1 MHIYLYS
8 SGTRELEVQPQAHA
22 SSEDVIPPGGRMTT
36 EKIAFLM
43 LISPH
48 QSMTYKLQRR
58 ERLIRSLSL
67 YNGTT
72 LRARYDRKRNHSD
85 LWTTTLKKKMLL
97 NQQTREKTS
106 SRVAPEAQ
114 KSQFSAAFLKKQNI
128 RKKLIIRGKN
138 TFSLCPQFTAEP
150 HFFLAFFR
158 QRQTSTSYPKFYTFY
173 NIL

>member
-8 SGTRELEVQPQAHA
+8 SGTRELEVQPQTHA
-22 SSEDVIPPGGRMTT
+22 SSEVHIPPGGRMTT

-48 QSMTYKLQRR
+48 QSMTYKLQRK

-72 LRARYDRKRNHSD
+72 IRARYDRKRNHSD
-85 LWTTTLKKKMLL
+85 LWTTTLKKMLL

-128 RKKLIIRGKN
+128 RKKLIIRGKKTLFHCAPN
-138 TFSLCPQFTAEP
+138 TQQNLT
-150 HFFLAFFR
+150 FFGIFQAK
-158 QRQTSTSYPKFYTFY
+158 TD
-173 NIL
+173 

>member
-1 MHIYLYS
+1 
-8 SGTRELEVQPQAHA
+8 
-22 SSEDVIPPGGRMTT
+22 MTT

-72 LRARYDRKRNHSD
+72 LRARYDRKRKSFGFMNNHSQ
-85 LWTTTLKKKMLL
+85 KMLL

-106 SRVAPEAQ
+106 LRVAPEAQ

-128 RKKLIIRGKN
+128 RKKLIIREKHFF
-138 TFSLCPQFTAEP
+138 TAPLYTAEP
-150 HFFLAFFR
+150 HFFWHFSGKDRLAHP
-158 QRQTSTSYPKFYTFY
+158 TLFYTFY

>member
-1 MHIYLYS
+1 
-8 SGTRELEVQPQAHA
+8 
-22 SSEDVIPPGGRMTT
+22 
-36 EKIAFLM
+36 M

-58 ERLIRSLSL
+58 ERFIRSLWLS
-67 YNGTT
+67 NGTQ
-72 LRARYDRKRNHSD
+72 RARYDRKRKSFGFMNNYSQ
-85 LWTTTLKKKMLL
+85 KKMLL

-158 QRQTSTSYPKFYTFY
+158 QRQSSTSYPNFYTFY
-173 NIL
+173 NILKHLQLFFTFLGD